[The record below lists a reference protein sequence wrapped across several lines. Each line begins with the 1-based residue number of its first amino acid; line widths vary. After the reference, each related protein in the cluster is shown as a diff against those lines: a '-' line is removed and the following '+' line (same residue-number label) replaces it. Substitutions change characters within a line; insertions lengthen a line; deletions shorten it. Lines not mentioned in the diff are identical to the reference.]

1 MIVAIKDDRY
11 SDIAGKQWTYKF
23 LKLQACL
30 RKNNFATDKNDRKW
44 LVCKN
49 LIEMQRKK
57 GTHIH
62 IKLIETK

>member
-1 MIVAIKDDRY
+1 MIVAIKDD
-11 SDIAGKQWTYKF
+11 IVGKQWTYKF

-57 GTHIH
+57 STHIH